1 MKKLIREPIDAAR
14 LDHRAAMGAT
24 GLRYRR
30 HVAAPGALFA
40 APAPD
45 LLTLVI
51 AGTLERG
58 AQAELQRD
66 GLRDAVYEMP
76 VQRERTPERS
86 PERNGDRGEWIY
98 PFDFEE

>member
-14 LDHRAAMGAT
+14 LDHRAAVGAT
-24 GLRYRR
+24 GFRYRR
-30 HVAAPGALFA
+30 HVAAPAALFA

-51 AGTLERG
+51 AGDLKRR

-66 GLRDAVYEMP
+66 GLRDAIHETP
-76 VQRERTPERS
+76 VQRERS

>member
-1 MKKLIREPIDAAR
+1 MKKLIPEPIDATR
-14 LDHRAAMGAT
+14 LDRRAAVGAT
-24 GLRYRR
+24 GFRYRR
-30 HVAAPGALFA
+30 HVAAPAALFA

-51 AGTLERG
+51 AGELKRR

-66 GLRDAVYEMP
+66 ELRDAVYETP
-76 VQRERTPERS
+76 VQRERSPERS
-86 PERNGDRGEWIY
+86 PERNDDRGGWIY